1 MFEQVWSRSFCRTI
15 EKLVEVVQ
23 EYPTEVEHIYS
34 PSCVPLVRCAG
45 CCGDEK
51 LECHPTSTTNVTMQ
65 VGETPA
71 LTESNVEAGRKKPG
85 GKLQSCEDRA
95 QRSTPASETSPSLLC
110 CLLLADQT
118 AGGRGKKV
126 HFLPQFD

>member
-1 MFEQVWSRSFCRTI
+1 MFEEVWSRSFCRTI

-51 LECHPTSTTNVTMQ
+51 LECHPTTTTNVTMQ
-65 VGETPA
+65 VSETQA
-71 LTESNVEAGRKKPG
+71 LSNITIKGPDPLVDQAERPRRN
-85 GKLQSCEDRA
+85 LQSCEDRS
-95 QRSTPASETSPSLLC
+95 QSCTSAKEAFSLSFPS
-110 CLLLADQT
+110 QT
-118 AGGRGKKV
+118 GKKV
-126 HFLPQFD
+126 HFLPQCD